1 MRYSKKKITLAP
13 TDLSNF
19 LSCRHLT
26 SLDLTALKTG
36 EKRPARYGPMIDA
49 LRERGI
55 AHEKAYLQRLREE
68 GLSIS
73 EGGEEEP
80 TTDSIGRTKKA
91 MKDGVEIVF
100 QAALSDDTWSGRA
113 DFLRKIHLPSDL
125 GAWSYEPI
133 DTKLAQN
140 TKAGTI
146 LQLCVYAYL
155 LGKAQGKVPEY
166 MHVVTPRNGGTL
178 ETYRTDDYAAYF
190 RLLERGVGQFIGE
203 PTETYPEMVSNC
215 DICAWWDNC
224 ENRRRGDDR
233 RDCTRGR

>member
-1 MRYSKKKITLAP
+1 MRLLNKKLVFAP

-36 EKRPARYGPMIDA
+36 DKRPARYGPMIDA

-55 AHEKAYLQRLREE
+55 AHEKAYLETLREE

-80 TTDSIGRTKKA
+80 TTDSIGRTEKA
-91 MKDGVEIVF
+91 MADGVDIVF

-113 DFLRKIHLPSDL
+113 DFLRKVDTPSDL
-125 GAWSYEPI
+125 GDWSYEPI
-133 DTKLAQN
+133 DTKLAQD

-155 LGKAQGKVPEY
+155 LRQERKEKCPSICMSQ
-166 MHVVTPRNGGTL
+166 PRATGA
-178 ETYRTDDYAAYF
+178 RSK
-190 RLLERGVGQFIGE
+190 
-203 PTETYPEMVSNC
+203 PT
-215 DICAWWDNC
+215 
-224 ENRRRGDDR
+224 NRRLRGLLSLARARRRSVHRRADR
-233 RDCTRGR
+233 DVPGDGLELRYLCLVG